1 MLCRL
6 TGVAWA
12 RWRRHVEQ
20 QRARMAALAR
30 AISIVGSAQ
39 EADGCAVVFRQWTAL
54 TAMQAR
60 I

>member
-1 MLCRL
+1 
-6 TGVAWA
+6 
-12 RWRRHVEQ
+12 VEQ